1 MIKRETSVTVSDLHS
16 VSERIKRLAI
26 SVDGKPVV
34 PAVDQLEP
42 TIIMQSPP
50 ITSVPMVTVLSQAK
64 YNFSDRFE
72 MMNEIGRGGFSIV
85 YKCRDRI
92 TNQIFAVKVPL
103 NYQKPTTH
111 SNKIMI
117 IVMFVW

>member
-16 VSERIKRLAI
+16 VSDRIKRLAI
-26 SVDGKPVV
+26 SIDGKPVV
-34 PAVDQLEP
+34 PNLNQMEP
-42 TIIMQSPP
+42 NLSLQYP
-50 ITSVPMVTVLSQAK
+50 TSIPMVSVLSQAK

-92 TNQIFAVKVPL
+92 TSQIFAVKV
-103 NYQKPTTH
+103 NSTYSIFASIHK
-111 SNKIMI
+111 
-117 IVMFVW
+117 